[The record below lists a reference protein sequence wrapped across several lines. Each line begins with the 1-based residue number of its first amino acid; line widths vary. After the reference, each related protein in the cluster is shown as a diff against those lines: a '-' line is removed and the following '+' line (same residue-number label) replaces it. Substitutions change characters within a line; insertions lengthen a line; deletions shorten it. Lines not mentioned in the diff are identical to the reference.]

1 MKKIIKLMT
10 LLVFASF
17 CCQASFASGSPT
29 CSPAAAIQ
37 SVRASHI
44 LVNTNEEAV
53 SIKSKIDKGEN
64 FEAMA
69 QKYSKCPSGK
79 NGGDLGYFGRGEMV
93 PSFETAAFE
102 LPVGKV
108 SNPVKTQ
115 FGWHLIKVTDKE

>member
-1 MKKIIKLMT
+1 MKKIIKIMT

-17 CCQASFASGSPT
+17 CYQASFASDIST
-29 CSPAAAIQ
+29 CNPAAAIQ

-44 LVNTNEEAV
+44 LVNTKEEAV

-64 FEAMA
+64 FEALA
-69 QKYSKCPSGK
+69 KKYSKCPSGQ

-108 SNPVKTQ
+108 SDPVKTQ